1 VKFQTDPL
9 LEIRRNNAEDEANRD
24 RSAYVPRFSGRNV
37 ATLDPRSCCRTIA
50 ISILAPCSVSSMLFA
65 TLRPGRR
72 PGLRALTAPPRG
84 TNQAITRCWS
94 SAHFENVVFENV
106 VDAGVAQAYVGIITS
121 VPHGTSSVRLKGRR
135 SAHPVGAHRARHR
148 AQSQTSQTDAR
159 RTKAVRR
166 RVY

>member
-1 VKFQTDPL
+1 MRYLKSKL
-9 LEIRRNNAEDEANRD
+9 
-24 RSAYVPRFSGRNV
+24 FSVGLV
-37 ATLDPRSCCRTIA
+37 LTIA
-50 ISILAPCSVSSMLFA
+50 PPAGIDDASARHESGHYAMLV
-65 TLRPGRR
+65 
-72 PGLRALTAPPRG
+72 
-84 TNQAITRCWS
+84 I
-94 SAHFENVVFENV
+94 AHFENV